1 MKYLMDELMAHRKAI
16 GRYLLLSLV
25 VMAPFIIWL
34 SQSDRPLLRVAY
46 LAIALGLV
54 VLAIAS
60 RFAFVAACLV
70 LLGPALLHQHLS
82 RHWGP
87 GQFDARV
94 EAYFESPPGEIRQYL
109 ASHVDGIDIAL
120 AGRRAGLRRFPVP
133 LDGTQWQGAR
143 GAARRRS
150 RPSWWPESWIRR
162 PAPGSPHPA
171 TFCHT
176 RLSRRFPRRKTV
188 MSNSQGAATTW

>member
-1 MKYLMDELMAHRKAI
+1 MTPELMNKLMNELMAHRKAI

-25 VMAPFIIWL
+25 VMAPYIIWL
-34 SQSDRPLLRVAY
+34 SQGDRPLLRVAY

-120 AGRRAGLRRFPVP
+120 LVAALVFVVFLFRWTALNGKAPLRCEAPR
-133 LDGTQWQGAR
+133 
-143 GAARRRS
+143 
-150 RPSWWPESWIRR
+150 RPSWWPESWDSSACAWI
-162 PAPGSPHPA
+162 AASA
-171 TFCHT
+171 TFCPT
-176 RLSRRFPRRKTV
+176 K
-188 MSNSQGAATTW
+188 

>member
-1 MKYLMDELMAHRKAI
+1 MKNLIDELMAHRKAI

-25 VMAPFIIWL
+25 VMAPYIIWL
-34 SQSDRPLLRVAY
+34 SQSDRPGLRVAY

-120 AGRRAGLRRFPVP
+120 LVAALVFVVSCSAGRRSM
-133 LDGTQWQGAR
+133 
-143 GAARRRS
+143 ARRRRRCEVPR
-150 RPSWWPESWIRR
+150 RPSWWPESWDSSACAWI
-162 PAPGSPHPA
+162 AASG

-176 RLSRRFPRRKTV
+176 R
-188 MSNSQGAATTW
+188 